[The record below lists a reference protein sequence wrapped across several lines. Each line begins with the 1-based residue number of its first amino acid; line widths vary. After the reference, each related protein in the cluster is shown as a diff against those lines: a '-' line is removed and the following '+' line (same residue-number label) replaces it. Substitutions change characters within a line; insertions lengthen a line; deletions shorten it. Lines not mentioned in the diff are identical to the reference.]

1 MNITCWV
8 YSVLGPY
15 THMASHGDFKFLVSA
30 AFFNLNF
37 DIGSI
42 VNEGESGEL
51 STLHYVAELLAYFG
65 YFVILPDYVFSNKV
79 AVII

>member
-1 MNITCWV
+1 MTN
-8 YSVLGPY
+8 
-15 THMASHGDFKFLVSA
+15 HGDFKFLESA

-37 DIGSI
+37 DIGNI

-51 STLHYVAELLAYFG
+51 LTLHYVAELPAYFG
-65 YFVILPDYVFSNKV
+65 YFAILLDYVLSNKV